1 MLCPEFLEG
10 PIGDRHEMRGLIFKA
25 SQFQTNPA
33 PAAARA
39 FDHSGQTVGVLG
51 LSGHLD
57 GDAQIFSWPK
67 RSNSPGTCICADG
80 VFEIVRLLPPSEGE
94 FQYRIKSADEPH
106 ERVVKE
112 SLLRRL

>member
-1 MLCPEFLEG
+1 MATHKFSVGQKVE
-10 PIGDRHEMRGLIFKA
+10 IVQVRGF
-25 SQFQTNPA
+25 A
-33 PAAARA
+33 P
-39 FDHSGQTVGVLG
+39 H
-51 LSGHLD
+51 
-57 GDAQIFSWPK
+57 
-67 RSNSPGTCICADG
+67 G